1 MHPVKTGAK
10 RKRTVLVLVMAL
22 GVGLPPP
29 AQAYLLDFTVVSV
42 NPGVLI
48 SYVGGYPSGPSRG
61 ESNLKVIDASRMG
74 DLKRQ
79 LSPTIKPPKKNL
91 NFQKGPLVDYCVTV
105 PSATSAWML
114 GAISPQGSISLHAS
128 IPCLT
133 MSGGTS
139 LLSGGF
145 GTASVTEPASEG
157 RNSFFHVAGSNF
169 TDNKNDAWLASLGFH
184 RRTDDGNFDPGLA
197 ANFASVPSAFTG
209 TMVPRGNILNHL
221 APFSSTLLLLGSGL
235 MGLVGLRFRR
245 RRG

>member
-1 MHPVKTGAK
+1 MHPVKTRAK
-10 RKRTVLVLVMAL
+10 RKRTVLVVILALV
-22 GVGLPPP
+22 VGLPPP
-29 AQAYLLDFTVVSV
+29 AQAYLLDFTVASV

-48 SYVGGYPSGPSRG
+48 SYVGGYPSGPPPG
-61 ESNLKVIDASRMG
+61 GSNLRVIDASRMG

-105 PSATSAWML
+105 PSATSAWMP
-114 GAISPQGSISLHAS
+114 GGISPQGSIILQGGIS
-128 IPCLT
+128 CRT
-133 MSGGTS
+133 MSDGT
-139 LLSGGF
+139 LLIGSFETG
-145 GTASVTEPASEG
+145 SVTEPTPEG
-157 RNSFFHVAGSNF
+157 RDSFFHVAGSNS

-184 RRTDDGNFDPGLA
+184 RRTADGNFDPGLA
-197 ANFASVPSAFTG
+197 VNFALVPNAFTG

-221 APFSSTLLLLGSGL
+221 APFSSTLLLLGCGL